1 MADAINRTGT
11 HHANLLDMTSFT
23 QNTSHAQKVCGES
36 DLIVIYRYLYGT
48 ILTAIQYW
56 KARDKK
62 VVIDFDQAVNYL
74 TDNQPAYSFWFEGIP
89 PEDFTVEEKALIDPP
104 PIEQFKWGLAMVDAA
119 TVPTARLMD
128 DWSQSAN
135 VHKVLDYIN
144 TSHYPALNQSHG
156 NEIWVGLGNRVG
168 YDSFEKSG
176 LLTAMENVC
185 RKRPKVK
192 FILSGMEETSGKLNI
207 GSEQL
212 NMYSPRCFEDWVGIL
227 LSLDIGLLPIQGD
240 YDLRL
245 GSYDLLEFM
254 LAKIPWIASEEP
266 TFHKFSQFGQW
277 VCNTPSAWENAIL
290 NTVEQLDAYQ
300 KKAVSDPFLF
310 ALSQD
315 ISANIDKVLNVY
327 SVIINR

>member
-1 MADAINRTGT
+1 
-11 HHANLLDMTSFT
+11 
-23 QNTSHAQKVCGES
+23 
-36 DLIVIYRYLYGT
+36 
-48 ILTAIQYW
+48 
-56 KARDKK
+56 
-62 VVIDFDQAVNYL
+62 
-74 TDNQPAYSFWFEGIP
+74 
-89 PEDFTVEEKALIDPP
+89 
-104 PIEQFKWGLAMVDAA
+104 
-119 TVPTARLMD
+119 
-128 DWSQSAN
+128 
-135 VHKVLDYIN
+135 
-144 TSHYPALNQSHG
+144 
-156 NEIWVGLGNRVG
+156 
-168 YDSFEKSG
+168 
-176 LLTAMENVC
+176 
-185 RKRPKVK
+185 
-192 FILSGMEETSGKLNI
+192 
-207 GSEQL
+207 
-212 NMYSPRCFEDWVGIL
+212 MYSPRCFEDWVGIL

-277 VCNTPSAWENAIL
+277 VCNTPSAWENSIL